1 VFPFDVNAVR
11 LKYYRQ
17 PKSINAFDGSI
28 DLLSTPIYVEMD
40 MGASITVPDMI
51 NSRHFELPD
60 HYKNELIVEIAKMIG
75 IRLRDSYLST
85 FAINEEKSE

>member
-1 VFPFDVNAVR
+1 M
-11 LKYYRQ
+11 Q
-17 PKSINAFDGSI
+17 
-28 DLLSTPIYVEMD
+28 
-40 MGASITVPDMI
+40 MGGNVQVADFL